1 MAQITL
7 KAHEVRKMSDFLRK
21 HNKQSFFLAKDHG
34 AYICATAGKHGTDTF
49 ERIIHYFAGCNPE
62 KDENFYDNA
71 AYKFGWDD
79 FGQGLPAQW
88 MHKAAETD
96 GLTKAVLNVTEA
108 GSISF
113 KHYFKRAKVA
123 A

>member
-1 MAQITL
+1 MPQITL
-7 KAHEVRKMSDFLRK
+7 KEKDVIEFSQFLKR
-21 HNKQSFFLAKDHG
+21 HNRDTFFLAKDDG
-34 AYICATAGKHGTDTF
+34 AYIGATAGSHADGTF

-62 KDENFYDNA
+62 KDADFDDNA

-79 FGQGLPAQW
+79 FGQQLPAEW
-88 MHKAAETD
+88 MHEAAETD
-96 GLTKAVLNVTEA
+96 RLTKAVLNVTEA

-113 KHYFKRAKVA
+113 KRYFKRVKVA